1 MWVHSL
7 AAVKVLLKLYI
18 ILHVV
23 AYSELSIGH
32 LQQVHNQ
39 VHLPWWGGGVL
50 TMDVCNLQVL
60 RGFLTEYFSRFTIAV
75 CKEFTVML
83 SQ

>member
-39 VHLPWWGGGVL
+39 VHLPWWGGGGV
-50 TMDVCNLQVL
+50 DNGCLQPPSPERV
-60 RGFLTEYFSRFTIAV
+60 SN
-75 CKEFTVML
+75 
-83 SQ
+83 

>member
-1 MWVHSL
+1 MYYTTCS
-7 AAVKVLLKLYI
+7 Y
-18 ILHVV
+18 

-32 LQQVHNQ
+32 IQQVHNQ
-39 VHLPWWGGGVL
+39 VHLPLGGGGEL
-50 TMDVCNLQVL
+50 TMGVCNLQAL
-60 RGFLTEYFSRFTIAV
+60 RGILTENFIRFTIAV

>member
-1 MWVHSL
+1 MYYTTCS
-7 AAVKVLLKLYI
+7 Y
-18 ILHVV
+18 

-39 VHLPWWGGGVL
+39 VHLPWGWGVGGEL
-50 TMDVCNLQVL
+50 TMGVCNLQAL

-75 CKEFTVML
+75 CKELKVML